1 MEILLLKRDIVRNF
15 IFIHKV
21 TNNVTLDLGTSSV
34 LKSEE
39 IRLRSSEAKLFTHH
53 PCMSPGYSMYS
64 TVSVQCTVYSPV

>member
-39 IRLRSSEAKLFTHH
+39 IRLRSTLVFRS
-53 PCMSPGYSMYS
+53 
-64 TVSVQCTVYSPV
+64 